1 MNKLFLRAKL
11 SEADSLSIFVK
22 YKHLDFFSHLVS
34 LDANIEPIDLIND
47 IKYSTQIKNDKLIF
61 TSEANKD
68 KETYYKDE
76 VDCSDFIESI
86 IEQLDE
92 NENVEIIGRYT
103 SLGVKSTIIY
113 LKTLNTTE
121 TVIEDTEYIIRY
133 DNNVDLLTNI
143 FLYSNRDLKEKK
155 IEYSAEDNEI
165 KEVFNEQAN
174 MNEVQFD
181 IENNKINKVLYRD
194 EEFSERY
201 IANRY
206 IQHFTSVISS
216 KLLTGDPIYEGSFV
230 GKNSDETVH
239 VFVSQGESL
248 KSYSLLNKIYTVVKI
263 NSQNEFK
270 NMTISDYYDIIEG
283 ELSISKDDIYMTING
298 MSFFS
303 TLKENKESNIDLV
316 GIDLILKEKFKND
329 NFLRYKEKP
338 VSGQDFIDEI
348 KMQISKQ
355 YKEEE
360 EENKTEDV
368 YAAAILQ
375 KGVTEQ
381 YISIADIYGAIIG
394 VIIEQKLLS

>member
-360 EENKTEDV
+360 NKTEDV

-394 VIIEQKLLS
+394 VIIEQILLS

>member
-11 SEADSLSIFVK
+11 SEGDSLTIFVK
-22 YKHLDFFSHLVS
+22 YEHLDFFSHLVS
-34 LDANIEPIDLIND
+34 LDKNIEPINTINEL
-47 IKYSTQIKNDKLIF
+47 KYSNKVMNDKF
-61 TSEANKD
+61 TFISMANND
-68 KETYYKDE
+68 REIYYKDE
-76 VDCSDFIESI
+76 VDCSDFLEAI

-92 NENVEIIGRYT
+92 NENIEIIGRYT
-103 SLGVKSTIIY
+103 SLAKRSSIIY

-121 TVIEDTEYIIRY
+121 SLIKNSEYIIRY
-133 DNNVDLLTNI
+133 DNNIDLLTNI
-143 FLYSNRDLKEKK
+143 YLYSNRELKEKK
-155 IEYSAEDNEI
+155 IEYNVEYNEI
-165 KEVFNEQAN
+165 KEVFNEEGN

-181 IENNKINKVLYRD
+181 IENNKIKKVLYRD

-230 GKNSDETVH
+230 GNNSDETVH
-239 VFVSQGESL
+239 VFVSRGESL
-248 KSYSLLNKIYTVVKI
+248 KSYSILNKIYTVIKI
-263 NSQNEFK
+263 KSQNEFK
-270 NMTISDYYDIIEG
+270 NMTISDYYDIIDG
-283 ELSISKDDIYMTING
+283 ELSVTKDDVYMTING
-298 MSFFS
+298 MSLFS

-329 NFLRYKEKP
+329 NILEYKRKQVYEEEAFR
-338 VSGQDFIDEI
+338 DMIY
-348 KMQISKQ
+348 SKE
-355 YKEEE
+355 YKE

-375 KGVTEQ
+375 KGTTEQ

>member
-11 SEADSLSIFVK
+11 SEGDSLTIFVK
-22 YKHLDFFSHLVS
+22 YEHLDFFSHLVT
-34 LDANIEPIDLIND
+34 LDKNIEPINTINEF
-47 IKYSTQIKNDKLIF
+47 KYSNKVMNDKF
-61 TSEANKD
+61 TFISMANND
-68 KETYYKDE
+68 REIYYKDE
-76 VDCSDFIESI
+76 VDCSDFLEAI

-92 NENVEIIGRYT
+92 NENIEIIGRYT
-103 SLGVKSTIIY
+103 SLGKRSSIIY

-121 TVIEDTEYIIRY
+121 SLIKNSEYIIRY
-133 DNNVDLLTNI
+133 DNNIDLLTNI
-143 FLYSNRDLKEKK
+143 YLYSNRELKEKK
-155 IEYSAEDNEI
+155 IEYNVEYNEI
-165 KEVFNEQAN
+165 KEVFNEEGN

-181 IENNKINKVLYRD
+181 IENNKIKKVLYRD

-230 GKNSDETVH
+230 GNNSDETVH
-239 VFVSQGESL
+239 VFVSRGESL
-248 KSYSLLNKIYTVVKI
+248 KSYSILNKIYTVIKI
-263 NSQNEFK
+263 KSQNEFK
-270 NMTISDYYDIIEG
+270 NMTVSDYYDIIDG
-283 ELSISKDDIYMTING
+283 ELSMRKDDVYMTING
-298 MSFFS
+298 MSLFS

-329 NFLRYKEKP
+329 NILEYKKKP
-338 VSGQDFIDEI
+338 VYEEEAFNNLVY
-348 KMQISKQ
+348 SKE

-360 EENKTEDV
+360 NKIEDV

-375 KGVTEQ
+375 KGTTEQ

-394 VIIEQKLLS
+394 VIIEQKLFS

>member
-11 SEADSLSIFVK
+11 SEGDSLTIFVK
-22 YKHLDFFSHLVS
+22 YEHLDFFSHLVS
-34 LDANIEPIDLIND
+34 LDKNIEPINTINELKYSNKVIND
-47 IKYSTQIKNDKLIF
+47 KFTFISMANNDKEI
-61 TSEANKD
+61 
-68 KETYYKDE
+68 YYKDE
-76 VDCSDFIESI
+76 VDCSDFLEAI

-92 NENVEIIGRYT
+92 NENIEIIGRYT
-103 SLGVKSTIIY
+103 SLAKRSSIIY

-121 TVIEDTEYIIRY
+121 SLIKNSEYIIRY
-133 DNNVDLLTNI
+133 DNNIDLLTNI
-143 FLYSNRDLKEKK
+143 YLYSNRELKEKK
-155 IEYSAEDNEI
+155 IEYNVEYNEI
-165 KEVFNEQAN
+165 KEVFNEEGN

-181 IENNKINKVLYRD
+181 IENNKIKKVLYRD

-230 GKNSDETVH
+230 GNNSDETVH

-248 KSYSLLNKIYTVVKI
+248 KSYSILNKIYTVIKI
-263 NSQNEFK
+263 KSQNEFK
-270 NMTISDYYDIIEG
+270 NMTISDYYDIIDG
-283 ELSISKDDIYMTING
+283 ELSVTKDDVYMTING
-298 MSFFS
+298 MSLFS

-329 NFLRYKEKP
+329 NILEYKRKQVYEEEAFR
-338 VSGQDFIDEI
+338 DLIF
-348 KMQISKQ
+348 SKE
-355 YKEEE
+355 YKE

-375 KGVTEQ
+375 KGTTEQ

>member
-270 NMTISDYYDIIEG
+270 NMTISDYYDMIEG

-360 EENKTEDV
+360 NKTEDV

>member
-1 MNKLFLRAKL
+1 MTKLFLRAKL
-11 SEADSLSIFVK
+11 SEGDSLSIFVK

-34 LDANIEPIDLIND
+34 LDDNIEPIHTIND
-47 IKYSTQIKNDKLIF
+47 IKYLTQIKDDKLIF
-61 TSEANKD
+61 ISESNKD

-76 VDCSDFIESI
+76 VDCSDFIEAI

-103 SLGVKSTIIY
+103 SLGVRSSIIY

-121 TVIEDTEYIIRY
+121 TVIENTEYIIRY

-155 IEYSAEDNEI
+155 IEYNIENNEI
-165 KEVFNEQAN
+165 TEVFNKEAN

-181 IENNKINKVLYRD
+181 IENNKIKKVLYKD

-206 IQHFTSVISS
+206 IQHMTSVISS

-270 NMTISDYYDIIEG
+270 NMIISDYYDVIEG
-283 ELSISKDDIYMTING
+283 ELSTSKDDIYMTING
-298 MSFFS
+298 MSLFS

-329 NFLRYKEKP
+329 NLLRYKEKA
-338 VSGQDFIDEI
+338 VYGQDFIDEI
-348 KMQISKQ
+348 KMQISKE
-355 YKEEE
+355 YKE

-375 KGVTEQ
+375 KGTTEQ